1 MDIPSMSIL
10 KATVLITII
19 AFSLSFPTFIAQAQ
33 SGFPLT
39 VPDDFGRSVTI
50 NSSPKRIVSTAPSN
64 TELLFALGAGD
75 LVMGVTRY
83 CDWPPVVVDKVK
95 RNEIALIGGYADP
108 SLEAVVSLTPDLVLA
123 ATDLQ
128 FEFVSTLQKR
138 GMVVIALNPKN
149 LDGIIRNI
157 ALVGT
162 ICGKASAADKL
173 IDNLQRRSSYI
184 TNRVTAASSKP
195 KVYYELWYDPLMSFG
210 SNTLADEL
218 ITKAGGENIFRD
230 SPTMYPIVNS
240 EMVIQKNPDMIVVPE
255 GYMGGVAKTDFEKR
269 AGWKTIKAVK
279 EGEIYTINE
288 NLVIR
293 PGPRICDGLE
303 NFASIIHPE
312 LFTGTI
318 HYNSSIAVTSNS
330 TVFAMTFDDS
340 RSLLNFTVIGRG
352 GSKASIRVEIPQRLI
367 KGNPIVLVNGIEKA
381 ASISK
386 SQEVYVLDFTTSLST
401 LNIVIGGTQ
410 TIPEFKDLLMPLLLP
425 LLAALA
431 VLKLRINRTSTGRKF
446 ENYTAEAECA

>member
-10 KATVLITII
+10 EATVLITII

-39 VPDDFGRSVTI
+39 VTDDFGRSVTI

-75 LVMGVTRY
+75 LVVGVTRY
-83 CDWPPVVVDKVK
+83 CDWPPVVLDKVK
-95 RNEIALIGGYADP
+95 KNEITLIGGYADP
-108 SLEAVVSLTPDLVLA
+108 NLEAVVSLSPDLVLA

-138 GMVVIALNPKN
+138 GMIVIALNPKN
-149 LDGIIRNI
+149 LDGILKNI
-157 ALVGT
+157 GLAGT

-173 IDNLQRRSSYI
+173 IDNLQRRSNYI

-195 KVYYELWYDPLMSFG
+195 KVYHELWYDPLMSFG
-210 SNTLADEL
+210 SNTPADEL

-240 EMVIQKNPDMIVVPE
+240 EMVIQKDPDIIV
-255 GYMGGVAKTDFEKR
+255 YMGGTAKADFEKR
-269 AGWKTIKAVK
+269 AGWNTIKAVK
-279 EGEIYTINE
+279 EGKIYTINE
-288 NLVIR
+288 NLVNR
-293 PGPRICDGLE
+293 QGPRIYDGLE
-303 NFASIIHPE
+303 NFASILHPE

-330 TVFAMTFDDS
+330 TVFAMIFDDS

-367 KGNPIVLVNGIEKA
+367 KGNPTVLVDGAEKT
-381 ASISK
+381 ASITK
-386 SQEVYVLDFTTSLST
+386 SQEAYVLDFTTSLST
-401 LNIVIGGTQ
+401 RNIVIGGTQ

-425 LLAALA
+425 LLAAFA
-431 VLKLRINRTSTGRKF
+431 VLKLRINRTSTGRRL
-446 ENYTAEAECA
+446 ENYAAESERA